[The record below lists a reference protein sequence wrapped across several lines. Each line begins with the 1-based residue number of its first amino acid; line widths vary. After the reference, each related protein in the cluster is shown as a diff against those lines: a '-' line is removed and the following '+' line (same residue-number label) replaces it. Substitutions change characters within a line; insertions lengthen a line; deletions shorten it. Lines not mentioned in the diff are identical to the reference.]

1 VVARIA
7 LESRYPVKTEFEVG
21 EVVNLRIARK
31 RAARGQS
38 DARAAEK
45 RLQNGRSKAQRSLA
59 KTQKAKAQRDL
70 DQHRINRG
78 EGR

>member
-1 VVARIA
+1 VN
-7 LESRYPVKTEFEVG
+7 TEFEVG

-45 RLQNGRSKAQRSLA
+45 RLQNGQSKAKRLLA
-59 KTQKAKAQRDL
+59 KTQKAKARREL
-70 DQHRINRG
+70 DQHRIDRG
-78 EGR
+78 DD